1 MLSCCP
7 FCFSFLPFLLSRSI
21 GGFCEGLSV
30 MGFVFLISQ
39 NSTLLKHFPF
49 TQHVE
54 YLKFT

>member
-7 FCFSFLPFLLSRSI
+7 FHFSFLPFLLSRSI

-30 MGFVFLISQ
+30 DFVFLIIQ
-39 NSTLLKHFPF
+39 NSTFLKHFPF
-49 TQHVE
+49 TQRVE

>member
-7 FCFSFLPFLLSRSI
+7 FCVSFLPFLLSRSI

-30 MGFVFLISQ
+30 DFVFLISQ

-49 TQHVE
+49 TQRVE